1 MEMALSQYARIFDDS
16 NIYWRSDQEANLMFI
31 KCQEQ
36 YLNDLLVRKK
46 VIFLNEVYEMFGF
59 PRTIIGQTVGWYYND
74 KNPIGDNSII
84 IDVAVFEGHILLDFN
99 VDGEVIQYLYEKD
112 A

>member
-1 MEMALSQYARIFDDS
+1 MEKALSQYARIFKDG

-59 PRTIIGQTVGWYYND
+59 PRTIIGQVVGWYYND
-74 KNPIGDNSII
+74 KNPIGDNRII
-84 IDVAVFEGHILLDFN
+84 IDTAVCEGPILLDFN
-99 VDGEVIQYLYEKD
+99 VDGEVIQYL
-112 A
+112 